1 MRASLVLAFAFVLV
15 FASCGGSSAPEP
27 ATPEPAPAEPEA
39 AEPAAPEPAPAE
51 PAEPESGAA
60 EAPAE
65 GAGAEAVEQQAARG
79 AELYG
84 THCAG
89 CHGDAGQG
97 GKKAPALVGKSALP
111 LDPRRKSKRK
121 VQFKTAL
128 DVFTW
133 VKANMPPKKA
143 GSLSDDEYVAILAF
157 DLKANGVALEQ
168 PLDGALAATLELH

>member
-1 MRASLVLAFAFVLV
+1 MRASLVFFLLFA
-15 FASCGGSSAPEP
+15 ACGGSSAPEASEP
-27 ATPEPAPAEPEA
+27 APPAEAEAPPPEEAPAEPAPE
-39 AEPAAPEPAPAE
+39 EAAPEPAPAE
-51 PAEPESGAA
+51 PAVDTAA
-60 EAPAE
+60 ID
-65 GAGAEAVEQQAARG
+65 EQANRG

-84 THCAG
+84 KHCAG

-97 GKKAPALVGKSALP
+97 GKKAPPLVGAAALP
-111 LDPRRKSKRK
+111 LDPRKGSKRK

-157 DLKANGVALEQ
+157 DLKANGKTLDK
-168 PLDGALAATLELH
+168 PLDAESAAALELH